1 MKKLLYILNDCMRRF
16 SYERIAG
23 LYQAIQRMD
32 EPANLYII
40 RTDGHSAFAPE
51 HNHGEYNIFRL
62 PDYGDFDGIL
72 LDINSIYSGKSD
84 DSFSES
90 VLYAVKAA
98 RASGRPVIS
107 IANDLDD
114 FYFMGID
121 NYAAMQSVIRHLHRV
136 QGLEDFWFA
145 MGPTDNFEAQQRARS
160 LMDYCRD
167 NGLPCGEER
176 FYYESFTV
184 ECGAHAFEQLRA
196 RFGGTLP
203 QAVICANDRIAL
215 GVCHAAETD
224 GCCIPRDFMVTG
236 FDNDDASS
244 FLTPSI
250 TSVDQLCWNMGEACV
265 DAMCRIWRGEALP
278 RKIFTPTEIV
288 LRESTGYSAN
298 DQSHQ
303 RKQIAEYVN
312 QNSVVSNFSYKLSAL
327 QYRLPQCA
335 SIEEIC
341 LAFMQCVGIL
351 NIKGMRLILDS
362 ALFEYGRA
370 IQIQNRDGR
379 LLESA
384 DGLPTC
390 GYSDTMELVFSW
402 DAGGEPRF
410 TRRRIGSHLDT
421 ERYAGVRENYLFAP
435 LHFMEYTVGYFC
447 VWDCVEM
454 VRIHAVST
462 IVNALTVA
470 LRNFFTRKNLTY
482 VNQVLS
488 GISMKDDLTGLY
500 NRLGY
505 HNVAC
510 PRFRSLCEAGSGSG
524 ILFIDMDRLKY
535 INDSFGHAHGDRAI
549 QCVANA
555 ILHSIPENA
564 VPIRYGGDEFMI
576 LLPIESEEQVRE
588 LLKAISAA
596 LPGEAKAL
604 GVPVAP
610 EVSVGF
616 VRADPNGGKSLDE
629 YVAQADAL
637 MYRAKKE
644 KKVSRTP

>member
-23 LYQAIQRMD
+23 LCQAVRRTD
-32 EPANLYII
+32 EPTNLYII

-62 PDYGDFDGIL
+62 PNYGDFDGIL
-72 LDINSIYSGKSD
+72 LDINSIYNGKSD

-90 VLYAVKAA
+90 VLYAVRAA
-98 RASGRPVIS
+98 HASGKPVIS
-107 IANDLDD
+107 IANDLED
-114 FYFMGID
+114 FYFVGID
-121 NYAAMQSVIRHLHRV
+121 NYAAMQSVIRHLHQA
-136 QGLEDFWFA
+136 QGLTDFWFA
-145 MGPTDNFEAQQRARS
+145 MGPTDNFEAQRRARA

-167 NGLPCGEER
+167 NGLPCEEGR
-176 FYYESFTV
+176 FYYESFTM

-196 RFGGTLP
+196 RFGGALP

-215 GVCHAAETD
+215 GVCHAAETA
-224 GCCIPRDFMVTG
+224 GYCIPRDFMVTG

-250 TSVDQLCWNMGEACV
+250 TSVDQLSWTTGETCV
-265 DAMCRIWRGEALP
+265 DAMRRIWRGEALP
-278 RKIFTPTEIV
+278 RRIYTPTEIV
-288 LRESTGYSAN
+288 LRESTGHSTQ
-298 DQSHQ
+298 DQTRQ
-303 RKQIAEYVN
+303 RKQIAEYMN
-312 QNSVVSNFSYKLSAL
+312 QNSIVSDFGYKLSAL
-327 QYRLPQCA
+327 QYRLPQCS

-341 LAFMQCVGIL
+341 LAFVQCVGIL
-351 NIKGMRLILDS
+351 NLKGMRLILDS

-370 IQIQNRDGR
+370 IQIQDHDGT
-379 LLESA
+379 LWESA

-390 GYSDTMELVFSW
+390 GYSDSMELVFSW
-402 DAGGEPRF
+402 DAGKDAQF
-410 TRRRIGSHLDT
+410 TRQRIGSHLET
-421 ERYAGVRENYLFAP
+421 SRYAGDRENYLFAP

-447 VWDCVEM
+447 IWDCVEM

-482 VNQVLS
+482 VNRVLS

-510 PRFRSLCEAGSGSG
+510 PLFRRLCESGGRSG

-535 INDSFGHAHGDRAI
+535 INDNYGHAHGDRAI

-555 ILHSIPENA
+555 ISHCIPENA
-564 VPIRYGGDEFMI
+564 VPIRYGGDEFMV
-576 LLPIESEEQVRE
+576 LLPTEGEEPVRK
-588 LLKAISAA
+588 LLAAISAA

-616 VRADPNGGKSLDE
+616 VLASPDGGKSLDE
-629 YVAQADAL
+629 YVAEADAL
-637 MYRAKKE
+637 MYRTKKE
-644 KKVSRTP
+644 KKASRTS